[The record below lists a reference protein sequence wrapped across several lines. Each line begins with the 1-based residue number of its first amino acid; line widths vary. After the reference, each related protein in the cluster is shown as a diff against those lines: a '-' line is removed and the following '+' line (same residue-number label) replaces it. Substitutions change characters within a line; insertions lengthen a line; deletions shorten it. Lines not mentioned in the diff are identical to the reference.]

1 MGGRDSRD
9 RDSMRQEKRGWGRRQ
24 VQINSK
30 ANGKLCERKIPLI
43 SRVNIILKRCFNSQ
57 PLKHKA
63 YMEMREIAVV
73 V

>member
-9 RDSMRQEKRGWGRRQ
+9 RDSVRQEKRGRRQ

>member
-9 RDSMRQEKRGWGRRQ
+9 RDIVRQEKGGRRQ

-57 PLKHKA
+57 TLKHKA